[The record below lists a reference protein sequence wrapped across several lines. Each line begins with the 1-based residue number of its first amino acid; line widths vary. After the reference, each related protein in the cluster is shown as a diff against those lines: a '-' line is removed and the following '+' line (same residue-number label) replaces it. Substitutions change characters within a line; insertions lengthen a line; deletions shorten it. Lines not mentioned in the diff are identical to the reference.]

1 MRYDVLKYFQDL
13 LSKARFDALL
23 QDTRYKIQDTGY
35 RIQDTGY
42 RMQDTGCRM
51 QDTGYR
57 MQDTGY
63 KIQDAGYRMGGAQR
77 DLVAGN
83 AGCNDESGKFV
94 NKLNV
99 D

>member
-1 MRYDVLKYFQDL
+1 MLY
-13 LSKARFDALL
+13 
-23 QDTRYKIQDTGY
+23 YKIQDTGY

-42 RMQDTGCRM
+42 RIQDT
-51 QDTGYR
+51 
-57 MQDTGY
+57 
-63 KIQDAGYRMGGAQR
+63 GYRMGGAQR